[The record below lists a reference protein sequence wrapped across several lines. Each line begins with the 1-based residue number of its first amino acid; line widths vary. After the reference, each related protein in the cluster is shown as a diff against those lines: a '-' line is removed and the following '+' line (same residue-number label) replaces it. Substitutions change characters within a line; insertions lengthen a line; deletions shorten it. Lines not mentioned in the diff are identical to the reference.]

1 MEQLPL
7 TFVQST
13 VEPDIQECFTP
24 AYNFTKLSSSNGRLA
39 FTTGKIYWLPDNPIA
54 LMDQGWVLNISEV
67 AGCDKYG
74 LTGFIIRLTDGKE
87 LRFSNVGAKMR
98 DGISEAI
105 EAHRS
110 DKVADEPAADATT
123 AAAAA
128 AAAGPAPQADPEQP
142 VPPVITPDA
151 AAEVAGL
158 DKVMGVLAY
167 LGVLVIIPLL
177 AAKDSKF
184 ARFHANQGLILLICT
199 VVIYIVGRIF
209 PGLSVIITILDVAVF
224 VLAVIGIINVIKGET
239 KKLPL
244 VGNFNIIG

>member
-110 DKVADEPAADATT
+110 DKVADECPSVNGTRAVFL
-123 AAAAA
+123 
-128 AAAGPAPQADPEQP
+128 QCINMFFCP
-142 VPPVITPDA
+142 VSF
-151 AAEVAGL
+151 VAG
-158 DKVMGVLAY
+158 KTVFR
-167 LGVLVIIPLL
+167 I
-177 AAKDSKF
+177 K
-184 ARFHANQGLILLICT
+184 HIC
-199 VVIYIVGRIF
+199 F
-209 PGLSVIITILDVAVF
+209 SHLSVTNYFRNNTCRIDAV
-224 VLAVIGIINVIKGET
+224 
-239 KKLPL
+239 
-244 VGNFNIIG
+244 

>member
-1 MEQLPL
+1 MPL

-39 FTTGKIYWLPDNPIA
+39 FTDGKIYWLPDAPIA
-54 LMDQGWVLNISEV
+54 MMDQGWVIKISEV

-74 LTGFIIRLTDGKE
+74 LTGFIIRLVDGKE

-98 DGISEAI
+98 EGIAAAI
-105 EAHRS
+105 ESHRG
-110 DKVADEPAADATT
+110 DKVADEPAAE
-123 AAAAA
+123 
-128 AAAGPAPQADPEQP
+128 PAPKPEPQAAPAQP
-142 VPPVITPDA
+142 VPPVITPGA
-151 AAEVAGL
+151 SSAPEVAGL

-167 LGVLVIIPLL
+167 LGILIIIPLL

-184 ARFHANQGLILLICT
+184 VRFHVNQGLILIICS
-199 VVIYIVGRIF
+199 VVVYIVGRIF
-209 PGLSVIITILDVAVF
+209 PGLSTVIMILDTALF
-224 VLAVIGIINVIKGET
+224 VLAVIGIINVIKGQT

-244 VGNFNIIG
+244 VGNVNIIG

>member
-74 LTGFIIRLTDGKE
+74 LTGFIIRLVDGKE

-105 EAHRS
+105 EAHRG
-110 DKVADEPAADATT
+110 DKVADEPAAEAT
-123 AAAAA
+123 AA
-128 AAAGPAPQADPEQP
+128 AAAGPVPQPAPEQP
-142 VPPVITPDA
+142 VPPVITPSA

-199 VVIYIVGRIF
+199 VVIYIVGKIF
-209 PGLSVIITILDVAVF
+209 PGLSVVITILDAAIF
-224 VLAVIGIINVIKGET
+224 VLAVIGIINAVKGET